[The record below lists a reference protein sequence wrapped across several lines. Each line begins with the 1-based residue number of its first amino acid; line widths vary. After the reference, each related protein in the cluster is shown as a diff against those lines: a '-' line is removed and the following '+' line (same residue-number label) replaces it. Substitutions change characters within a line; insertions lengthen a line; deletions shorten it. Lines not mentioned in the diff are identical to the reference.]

1 VHPRTRVAVVSSL
14 FALVIPTVVV
24 VLVGPESVARVG
36 DQGGIPRGI
45 PLPHLP
51 DFRLF
56 SFSLVTG
63 ALAVAAIVLVQ
74 GAGVAEAAPNPGDA
88 RPNPDQD
95 IITQGAGN
103 LASGFFRGI
112 PVGGSVGQTAL
123 NVSVGA
129 RTRWAAVWSGV
140 WLLVILALFSGLVAK
155 IAVPTLGAIL
165 IFAAIG
171 SFQPGEIRS
180 ILRTGRG
187 SQITVITTF
196 AATLF
201 LPVAAAVGIGVALSL
216 LLQLNQ
222 EAMDLAVVEL
232 IPLEHGRF
240 EERPAPPA
248 LTSYHVTT
256 LDVYGSLM
264 YAGARTLQ
272 ARLPDPAGTRSPA
285 VVLRLR
291 RRTSLGATFVKV
303 VADYADRL
311 AEVDGRLYLSGLDP
325 SLTDRLRRTGTSMGR
340 CARSRPPRSVVN
352 RPGRP
357 RSMPRR
363 GSSRGTTAADEPAPG
378 SGAPTCG
385 KPAGR
390 CAGPCAGLL
399 CGHRTSLPP
408 GSRTGRKLR
417 SACCARGLQGVQ
429 FFRFLRGDQPDLH
442 QVKRAD
448 EAVAEAEAPGAG
460 DRVPQRH
467 RPVMLQQEERGRG
480 AVRDVLEDVPA
491 FLLGEHVHA
500 AVGLDLLRSG
510 DRTGL
515 HAFLAL
521 DAEADQGTDLAAEL
535 DRLGFRQVAEML
547 DFDFALG
554 VLVDGQRVDHPDH
567 VALAEPFEFGDDLA
581 VEVWLRESQ
590 HDELYRPDG
599 HETPPLLSDRLLHP
613 GRGCVTRPTT
623 GASALTGG
631 PRITPEEG

>member
-1 VHPRTRVAVVSSL
+1 VGHQIRSSLAAAGRWVRAIGPERAHLRADIVAGLPRAISSVPDGMAAAVLAGVNPVQGLYAGFAGPIAGGLSSHTRLMVITTTSAAALAAGSALQGVAPAQRPAAIALLVILAGVALIAAGLVRLGRYTRFVSYSVMTGFLTGISVNIVCGQIADLTGAPAQGSFPLAKAFDVLSHPGRINVASLLTGLGALAILALLARTRVAVVSSL

-24 VLVGPESVARVG
+24 VLAGADSVARAG
-36 DQGGIPRGI
+36 DQGGIPRGV

-95 IITQGAGN
+95 IIAQGAGN
-103 LASGFFRGI
+103 LASGLFRGI

-140 WLLVILALFSGLVAK
+140 WLLVILALFSGLVAR

-171 SFQPGEIRS
+171 SLQPGEITS
-180 ILRTGRG
+180 ILRTGPG
-187 SQITVITTF
+187 SRIAVITTF

-240 EERPAPPA
+240 EERPAPPT
-248 LTSYHVTT
+248 LTSHHVTT

-303 VADYADRL
+303 VADYAGRL

-325 SLTDRLRRTGTSMGR
+325 SLTDRLRRTGHLDGPVRTFE
-340 CARSRPPRSVVN
+340 ATPVV
-352 RPGRP
+352 GE
-357 RSMPRR
+357 ST
-363 GSSRGTTAADEPAPG
+363 GAA
-378 SGAPTCG
+378 S
-385 KPAGR
+385 
-390 CAGPCAGLL
+390 
-399 CGHRTSLPP
+399 
-408 GSRTGRKLR
+408 
-417 SACCARGLQGVQ
+417 
-429 FFRFLRGDQPDLH
+429 
-442 QVKRAD
+442 
-448 EAVAEAEAPGAG
+448 
-460 DRVPQRH
+460 
-467 RPVMLQQEERGRG
+467 
-480 AVRDVLEDVPA
+480 
-491 FLLGEHVHA
+491 
-500 AVGLDLLRSG
+500 
-510 DRTGL
+510 
-515 HAFLAL
+515 L
-521 DAEADQGTDLAAEL
+521 DAEA
-535 DRLGFRQVAEML
+535 
-547 DFDFALG
+547 
-554 VLVDGQRVDHPDH
+554 
-567 VALAEPFEFGDDLA
+567 
-581 VEVWLRESQ
+581 WL
-590 HDELYRPDG
+590 
-599 HETPPLLSDRLLHP
+599 
-613 GRGCVTRPTT
+613 VTRHN
-623 GASALTGG
+623 GG
-631 PRITPEEG
+631 G